1 MTRPRRCTGLAVV
14 VAAGLALV
22 LVGCSRGGGP
32 DVAVAT
38 VGRADVV
45 EVVDAPATVEARAQ
59 ATATAPADGT
69 VATLLVA
76 DGAKVKAGQPLLRI
90 SSPSAVDRLR
100 RARQADAQA
109 AAATPTTPRIRL
121 TGFQGQVDSAATA
134 AFDAAR
140 TAAAAVPE
148 AQRAQALAAVTTAEA
163 RYAAARAQALAAL
176 RSLERGI
183 GSVTSSLASLGA
195 AQRVQTQA
203 AVDIA
208 QSTVDALLVRAPIGG
223 TVQLG
228 GASSGG
234 AAPGGLDALVGSLP
248 AAVQGQAAQALNG
261 SSGTTGT
268 SSGALVAGAPVGSGA
283 VVATVY
289 DLSSLRLSGA
299 VDETDIF
306 LVRRGVVA
314 DVELDAVP
322 DARYSATVVAVDL
335 SPTESSRGGVT
346 YGVHLALGPGRLADG
361 GPAPRPRPG
370 MSAVVDL
377 KVRSAKQAVAV
388 PAAAV
393 VRQGA
398 RDAVW
403 LVVNGRARSRV
414 VKLGAQ
420 GDDVVAVVDGVRPGD
435 VVVSRGADSVTEGQR
450 VP

>member
-1 MTRPRRCTGLAVV
+1 VTRPRRCTGLAAV

-69 VATLLVA
+69 VATLLVT

-109 AAATPTTPRIRL
+109 AAATPSTPRIRL

-176 RSLERGI
+176 RSIERGI

-228 GASSGG
+228 GSSTPG
-234 AAPGGLDALVGSLP
+234 ATGGLDALVGSLP

-261 SSGTTGT
+261 SSGSTGT
-268 SSGALVAGAPVGSGA
+268 ASGALVAGAPVGSGA